1 MSKWFGQ
8 TFRKL
13 HKLYVSPQWAKAQG
27 ERFDA
32 VQYADS
38 LAASAVDC
46 LELYCKDHHGTC
58 YYPASLGLPHPR
70 NILGELLPELKKRD
84 IRLIA
89 YFSVCFDNYALGI
102 YPEWRMVNTLG
113 DPYKLRP
120 FYMASV
126 CSPYTD
132 FALQQL
138 DELVANYEVDGFWL
152 DIIPLA
158 RDVRQDLWMIAP
170 HPVPDYSLYAQ
181 RAYEAETGEQLPIE
195 PTPEEEDQIF
205 DFMTGKVDDFLNQ
218 CYAVIRSHLPEAVI
232 TYNAAGAPG
241 DPIDSADLISIEGHA
256 PEYVR
261 QSFNARWAKTRGKPF
276 EILTAGA
283 LPRMELGGGWNGFD
297 QKPLK
302 FLQLENAIALAQGGS
317 MVFGQAPYPDGETDE
332 AQFAG
337 LAEVFRPARQI
348 EPWLRE
354 PTGLSD
360 VGLVFTPKPRS
371 ASRLWGLM
379 QDGAEAFHDA
389 LIDMHAQYD
398 IIQLDRDLS
407 RYQLLILPD
416 QAALSD
422 DELERL
428 RSYARAG
435 GTLLASGF
443 SSLWDEK
450 GGRRAD
456 FGLADVFGV
465 EYEREA
471 GCEFVYLRL
480 ADEALQNGVTAL
492 PIVIDEMPLRVS
504 LRAGAEL
511 LGDFYGPEVGRSE
524 ATTILWGDAGPDA
537 DKRFPGIV
545 RNRYGAGE
553 CVYIA
558 APLRSKGMPNAWVK
572 RLMGVLAA
580 SLVERP
586 ILKTNAPA
594 GVEVVLNQQMGRCV
608 IHLINRY
615 LGSADHVAWGD
626 DNATLRDIELE
637 VDIAG
642 IELEGV
648 DRVYQAPD
656 ALLEYELAAGRLS
669 IVLPEL
675 NLHAIVAIE

>member
-1 MSKWFGQ
+1 MSEWFGQ

-32 VQYADS
+32 VKYAES
-38 LAASAVDC
+38 LERSAVDC

-58 YYPASLGLPHPR
+58 YYPCSLGLSHPR
-70 NILGELLPELKKRD
+70 NILGELLPELKKRN

-89 YFSVCFDNYALGI
+89 YFSVCFDNYALGVH
-102 YPEWRMVNTLG
+102 PEWRMVNYLG
-113 DPYKLRP
+113 DPYKLVP

-132 FALQQL
+132 FALRQL
-138 DELVANYEVDGFWL
+138 DELAANYEVDGFWL

-158 RDVRQDLWMIAP
+158 RDVKQDLWMIAP
-170 HPVPDYSLYAQ
+170 HPIPDYSLYAQ
-181 RAYEAETGEQLPIE
+181 RAFEAETGEQLPMQ
-195 PTPEEEDQIF
+195 PTAEEADQIF
-205 DFMTGKVDDFLNQ
+205 EFMTAKVDDFLNQ
-218 CYAVIRSHLPEAVI
+218 CYAVIRSHLPDAVI

-302 FLQLENAIALAQGGS
+302 FLELENAIALAHGGS
-317 MVFGQAPYPDGETDE
+317 MVFGQAPYPDGETDS

-337 LAEVFRPARQI
+337 FADVFRPARQI

-360 VGLVFTPKPRS
+360 VGLVFAPKPRS

-389 LIDMHAQYD
+389 LIDMHLQYD

-416 QAALSD
+416 QAALGD

-428 RSYARAG
+428 RGYVSAG
-435 GTLLASGF
+435 GRLLASGC
-443 SSLWDEK
+443 SSLWDEN
-450 GGRRAD
+450 GERRSD

-465 EYEREA
+465 DYERDA

-480 ADEALQNGVTAL
+480 ADAALRSHVTAL
-492 PIVIDEMPLRVS
+492 PILIDEMPLRVAP
-504 LRAGAEL
+504 RGAEV
-511 LGDFYGPEVGRSE
+511 LGDFYGPESGRSE
-524 ATTILWGDAGPDA
+524 ATTILWGDAGPDEA
-537 DKRFPGIV
+537 KRFPGIV
-545 RNRYGAGE
+545 RNRYGAGQ
-553 CVYIA
+553 CIYIA
-558 APLRSKGMPNAWVK
+558 APLRAKGMPNAWVK
-572 RLMGVLAA
+572 RLMGVLVAN
-580 SLVERP
+580 LVEQP
-586 ILKTNAPA
+586 LLSTNAPA
-594 GVEVVLNQQMGRCV
+594 GVEVVLNQQNGRLV

-615 LGSADHVAWGD
+615 LGSPDHVAWGD
-626 DNATLRDIELE
+626 DNAKLRDIEIQ
-637 VDIAG
+637 VDLSQAG
-642 IELEGV
+642 LDGV
-648 DRVYQAPD
+648 ERVYVAPD
-656 ALLEYELAAGRLS
+656 APLEYELAAGRLN

-675 NLHAIVAIE
+675 NLQAIVAIE

>member
-1 MSKWFGQ
+1 MSNWFGQ

-13 HKLYVSPQWAKAQG
+13 HKLYVSPQWAKDQG
-27 ERFDA
+27 QRFDA
-32 VQYADS
+32 VQYAES
-38 LAASAVDC
+38 LEAAAIDC
-46 LELYCKDHHGTC
+46 LELYCKDHHGTM
-58 YYPASLGLPHPR
+58 YYPCSLGLPHPR
-70 NILGELLPELKKRD
+70 YILDELLPELKKRG

-102 YPEWRMVNTLG
+102 HPEWRMVNYLG

-120 FYMASV
+120 FYMASI

-138 DELVANYEVDGFWL
+138 DELAANYEVDGFWL

-158 RDVRQDLWMIAP
+158 RDVPQDLWMIAP
-170 HPVPDYSLYAQ
+170 HPIPDYSLYAQ
-181 RAYEAETGEQLPIE
+181 KAYESETGEALPIQ
-195 PTPEEEDQIF
+195 PTAEEEDQIF
-205 DFMTGKVDDFLNQ
+205 EFMTAKVDDFLNQ
-218 CYAVIRSHLPEAVI
+218 AYAVIRSYLPQAVI

-283 LPRMELGGGWNGFD
+283 LPRAALGGGWNGFD
-297 QKPLK
+297 QKPAA
-302 FLQLENAIALAQGGS
+302 FLGVENALALAHGGS
-317 MVFGQAPYPDGETDE
+317 MVFGQAPYPNGASDP

-337 LAEVFRPARQI
+337 LAEVFRPLRAI
-348 EPWLRE
+348 EPWLTE

-360 VGLVFTPKPRS
+360 IGLVFAPKPRS

-389 LIDMHAQYD
+389 MIDRHLQYD

-407 RYQLLILPD
+407 RYQALVLPD

-422 DELERL
+422 DELATLGNYVRD
-428 RSYARAG
+428 G
-435 GTLLASGF
+435 GLLLASGR
-443 SSLWDEK
+443 SSLWDEN
-450 GGRRAD
+450 GRRRAD

-465 EYEREA
+465 EYEKDA

-480 ADEALQNGVTAL
+480 TDDALLNDVTAL
-492 PIVIDEMPLRVS
+492 PILIDKMPLRVA
-504 LRAGAEL
+504 LRADAEL
-511 LGDFYGPEVGRSE
+511 LGDFYRPESGRSE
-524 ATTILWGDAGPDA
+524 ATTILWGDAAPDEA
-537 DKRFPGIV
+537 KRFPGIV

-558 APLRSKGMPNAWVK
+558 APLGAKGMPNAWVK
-572 RLMGVLAA
+572 RLMGALAA
-580 SLVERP
+580 RLVAQP
-586 ILKTNAPA
+586 LLSTNAPA
-594 GVEVVLNQQMGRCV
+594 GVEVALNQQKRRAV

-615 LGSADHVAWGD
+615 RGSVDQPSFP
-626 DNATLRDIELE
+626 DNGITLRDIEIE
-637 VDIAG
+637 VDLAR
-642 IELEGV
+642 IELDDV
-648 DRVYQAPD
+648 KRVCCAPD
-656 ALLEYELAAGRLS
+656 MPLDYQCEGGRLKT
-669 IVLPEL
+669 VLPEL